1 MQQTT
6 TASRRPPALQSRP
19 AGEVLWV
26 HASTPERYHALCDI
40 GRRLQSLRPGLAIL
54 ASWEPGMRLDPS
66 DRCDIAA
73 GPLGEDTQAAA
84 RAFLSHW
91 RPDAC
96 LWTGGPQRRAL
107 LRQMRDRRTRLVLA
121 DLLEEELPA
130 RASRWLPDQRR
141 RLLEAADC
149 ILTPSDALR
158 AQLLK
163 AGIPAEK
170 VAQAAR
176 LRVSAT
182 PPGCSV
188 DDLATMQRTLGSR
201 PVWLAAHVPPAEL
214 REILEAHRGAV
225 RLLHRL
231 LLVISL
237 EDYGDLTAA
246 RDVLRASGLQW
257 ADWETGGEPDEFTQ
271 VLLTGGEDLGLWYR
285 LAPVAL
291 VANSLRP
298 GAAGLPP
305 LDAASLGSA
314 LLHGPG
320 VSAHKEIYA
329 RLGAA
334 GAAKMVRGAAALGEA
349 VVQLSAPD
357 KAAEMALAGWQLVTE
372 SAATTDL
379 LLDKVQQLLDAEE
392 DSHAGA

>member
-6 TASRRPPALQSRP
+6 TAPSRPPALQPRP
-19 AGEVLWV
+19 AGELLWV
-26 HASTPERYHALCDI
+26 HATTPERYHALCDI
-40 GRRLQSLRPGLAIL
+40 GRRLQNLRPDLIIL
-54 ASWEPGMRLDPS
+54 ASWEPGMRLDPAEG
-66 DRCDIAA
+66 CDIAA
-73 GPLGEDTQAAA
+73 GPLGEDTPGAA
-84 RAFLSHW
+84 RAFLAHW
-91 RPDAC
+91 KPDAC
-96 LWTGGPQRRAL
+96 LWTGGPQRRVL
-107 LRQMRDRRTRLVLA
+107 LRQMRDRGFRLVLA

-149 ILTPSDALR
+149 ILTPSEPLR

-163 AGIPAEK
+163 AGIPPERVERSAK
-170 VAQAAR
+170 

-182 PPGCSV
+182 PPGCSA
-188 DDLATMQRTLGSR
+188 DDLAAMQRTLGSR

-214 REILEAHRGAV
+214 REILDAHRGAL

-237 EDYGDLTAA
+237 EDYGDLPAA

-257 ADWETGGEPDEFTQ
+257 SDWETGSEPDEFTQ

-285 LAPVAL
+285 LAPVTL
-291 VANSLRP
+291 VANSMRP
-298 GAAGLPP
+298 GAAGLAP

-357 KAAEMALAGWQLVTE
+357 KAAEMALAGWQAVTE

-379 LLDKVQQLLDAEE
+379 LLEKVQSLLDAQEE
-392 DSHAGA
+392 SHAGA